1 MRTEQHV
8 FQDLQILCGS
18 PGYVHV
24 IAYFCWRDNTISFDD
39 SLLLEDVLKLHT
51 AERLIR
57 TEMSTLIGLMMK
69 SEITCKLP
77 SPDAMQL
84 MIDKTETLLNEL
96 HEFMI
101 KDMTMGRDNI
111 SLSKKPERLGIAWRE
126 PIFYGGESAYASQY
140 RDLGGKR
147 YAADN
152 SWIYDNKGFTVK
164 EAVSVFT
171 AISEFQNHKIAKWM
185 DGLENTDPDELTA
198 LPCFMV
204 EVLDLSKFASI
215 PVSVIQSVFSAF
227 ASESFPT
234 NLAFKTVGDF
244 NAFNAKPI
252 LKVDDE
258 KYLVFMLY
266 SVYESFYESP
276 FFWFLEDQK
285 YKKIADKNRGDF
297 TENFAAERLALVF
310 GTDKVH
316 LNVNV
321 FRGTTL
327 IGEIDVLVVY
337 ADRVI
342 IIQAKAKKLTIDA
355 RKGND
360 NRLRSDFKAA
370 IQDAYDQGELCAKA
384 LLDASCHLQGADR
397 KKLTLRGSISK
408 IHICTLL
415 AENYPALAYQTRD
428 FLKYKTTEIIDHPFV
443 MDVFLLDVL
452 CEMLQ
457 TPLRFMDYLERRA
470 KINNRIMAT
479 HELTVLSYHLTNNL
493 FVDDKADLLQLGD
506 DVSADLESA
515 ILTRREGLP
524 GTATPPGVM
533 THFKDTTWGNLI
545 SSIESDGTVNGLD
558 LGCMLLDMGHDI
570 IVHFNSAVKEVCK
583 ASRQDRMHHDAV
595 MAYRGGGV
603 TIHCN
608 EESDDSARKKLE
620 YFCLRRKYQQRAK
633 KWFGICFAPDGL
645 TVRFFL
651 TFNFAWEYSS
661 LMESNPIPLKKGT
674 RTGRIGDFKFD
685 LKKIGRNESCPC
697 GSRKKF
703 KNCCIDTWGR

>member
-1 MRTEQHV
+1 MRMEQHV
-8 FQDLQILCGS
+8 FQDLQTLCGS

-69 SEITCKLP
+69 SKVRYELP
-77 SPDAMQL
+77 SPDAMQS
-84 MIDKTETLLNEL
+84 MINETEALLNEL

-101 KDMTMGRDNI
+101 KDIKIGRGSVN
-111 SLSKKPERLGIAWRE
+111 SSNKPEQLGIAWRE

-147 YAADN
+147 YSADN
-152 SWIYDNKGFTVK
+152 SWFSDNKGFSVK
-164 EAVSVFT
+164 EAVSVFS
-171 AISEFQNHKIAKWM
+171 AISEFQNQKIAQWM
-185 DGLENTDPDELTA
+185 DELESTDIDNLTA
-198 LPCFMV
+198 LPCFTV
-204 EVLDLSKFASI
+204 EVADLSNFSSI
-215 PVSVIQSVFSAF
+215 PARVIRSVFSAF

-234 NLAFKTVGDF
+234 NSAFEVVGDF
-244 NAFNAKPI
+244 NEFNAKPI
-252 LKVDDE
+252 LKIDDD

-276 FFWFLEDQK
+276 FFWFLEDEN
-285 YKKIADKNRGDF
+285 YKNIADKNRGDF
-297 TENFAAERLALVF
+297 TENFAAERLTLVF
-310 GTDKVH
+310 GAKNVH

-321 FRGTTL
+321 FRDTAL

-337 ADRVI
+337 ADRAI
-342 IIQAKAKKLTIDA
+342 IFQAKAKKLTIDA

-360 NRLRSDFKAA
+360 NRLRRDFKAA
-370 IQDAYDQGELCAKA
+370 IQDAYDQGELCAEA
-384 LLDASCHLQGADR
+384 LLDASCHLQGTDR
-397 KKLTLRGSISK
+397 KKLTLRGDFSK

-415 AENYPALAYQTRD
+415 AENYPALAYQARD

-479 HELTVLSYHLTNNL
+479 HELTVLSYHLINNL
-493 FVDDKADLLQLGD
+493 WVDDKADLLQLGD
-506 DVSADLESA
+506 DISADLENA

-524 GTATPPGVM
+524 GTATPPGVI
-533 THFKDTTWGNLI
+533 TNFKDTTWGNII
-545 SSIESDGTVNGLD
+545 SSIESDGTVNGLE
-558 LGCMLLDMGHDI
+558 LGCMLLDMGHNVI
-570 IVHFNSAVKEVCK
+570 TQFNSVIKEVCK
-583 ASRQDRMHHDAV
+583 MSRQDGMHHDAV

-608 EESDDSARKKLE
+608 EEPEHSARKKLE
-620 YFCLRRKYQQRAK
+620 YFCLRRKYQQRVK
-633 KWFGICFAPDGL
+633 KWCGICFSPDGV

-661 LMESNPIPLKKGT
+661 AMESNPIPLKKGM
-674 RTGRIGDFKFD
+674 RTGSIGDFKFN
-685 LKKIGRNESCPC
+685 LKKIGRNECCPC

>member
-1 MRTEQHV
+1 MRMEQDV
-8 FQDLQILCGS
+8 FRDLQILCGS

-24 IAYFCWRDNTISFDD
+24 IAYFCWRDNTISFGD
-39 SLLLEDVLKLHT
+39 SLLLENVLALHS

-57 TEMSTLIGLMMK
+57 TEVSTLIGLMMK
-69 SEITCKLP
+69 SEILCELP
-77 SPDAMQL
+77 SPDAMQS
-84 MIDKTETLLNEL
+84 MIDETQILLKEL

-101 KDMTMGRDNI
+101 KDIKIGRDN
-111 SLSKKPERLGIAWRE
+111 KPEQLGIAWRE

-152 SWIYDNKGFTVK
+152 LWICDNKGFSVA

-171 AISEFQNHKIAKWM
+171 AISEFQNNKIAEWVER
-185 DGLENTDPDELTA
+185 LEGIDSNDLTA
-198 LPCFMV
+198 LPCFVV
-204 EVLDLSKFASI
+204 EVTEFSKFASI
-215 PVSVIQSVFSAF
+215 SPSIIRSVFSAF
-227 ASESFPT
+227 VSEVFPT
-234 NLAFKTVGDF
+234 NFAFEMVGDF
-244 NAFNAKPI
+244 NVFNARPI
-252 LKVDDE
+252 LKVGEDR
-258 KYLVFMLY
+258 YLVFMLY

-276 FFWFLEDQK
+276 FFWFLEDEK
-285 YKKIADKNRGDF
+285 YKKVADKNRGDF
-297 TENFAAERLALVF
+297 TENFAAERLSLVF
-310 GTDKVH
+310 GADNVYP
-316 LNVNV
+316 NVNV
-321 FRGTTL
+321 FRGADL

-337 ADRVI
+337 ADRAI
-342 IIQAKAKKLTIDA
+342 IVQAKAKKLTLDA

-370 IQDAYDQGELCAKA
+370 IQDAYDQGHLCAEA
-384 LLDASCHLQGADR
+384 LLDSSCRLQRMDRKTLDLQG
-397 KKLTLRGSISK
+397 GISK
-408 IHICTLL
+408 VHICTLL
-415 AENYPALAYQTRD
+415 AESYPALAYQARD

-452 CEMLQ
+452 CEMLE

-470 KINNRIMAT
+470 RINSRIMAT

-493 FVDDKADLLQLGD
+493 WVDDKADLLQLGD
-506 DVSADLESA
+506 DVSADLENA

-524 GTATPPGVM
+524 GTATPPGVI
-533 THFKDTTWGNLI
+533 TYFKDTTWGNLI
-545 SSIESDGTVNGLD
+545 SSIEADGTADGLEF
-558 LGCMLLDMGHDI
+558 GCMLLDMGQGT
-570 IVHFNSAVKEVCK
+570 VAQFNSAIQEVCK
-583 ASRQDRMHHDAV
+583 MSRQDGLHHDVV

-608 EESDDSARKKLE
+608 EEPEHSARKKLE

-633 KWFGICFAPDGL
+633 KWCGICFAPDGV

-661 LMESNPIPLKKGT
+661 LMESNPVPLKKGT
-674 RTGRIGDFKFD
+674 RTGKIGDFKFD

-697 GSRKKF
+697 GSRRKF

>member
-1 MRTEQHV
+1 MRMEEDV
-8 FQDLQILCGS
+8 FQDLQTLCSS

-39 SLLLEDVLKLHT
+39 SLLLEDVLKLHS

-57 TEMSTLIGLMMK
+57 TEMSTLIGLTMK
-69 SEITCKLP
+69 SEIKYELP
-77 SPDAMQL
+77 SADIMQS
-84 MIDKTETLLNEL
+84 MIDETEALLDEL

-101 KDMTMGRDNI
+101 KDMKIERGNA
-111 SLSKKPERLGIAWRE
+111 SLSNKQERVGIAWRE

-147 YAADN
+147 YSADN
-152 SWIYDNKGFTVK
+152 SWISDNKGFTVK
-164 EAVSVFT
+164 EAVSVLT
-171 AISEFQNHKIAKWM
+171 ATSEFQNHKIAQWV
-185 DGLENTDPDELTA
+185 DRLENTAPADLTA

-204 EVLDLSKFASI
+204 EVSELSKLTLVPAG
-215 PVSVIQSVFSAF
+215 VIQSVFSAF
-227 ASESFPT
+227 ASEESPT
-234 NLAFKTVGDF
+234 NFAFKVVGDF
-244 NAFNAKPI
+244 NVFNAKPI
-252 LKVDDE
+252 LKIDDDT
-258 KYLVFMLY
+258 YLVFMLY

-276 FFWFLEDQK
+276 FFWFLEDEK
-285 YKKIADKNRGDF
+285 YKKVADKNRGEF
-297 TENFAAERLALVF
+297 TESFAAERLALVF
-310 GTDKVH
+310 GADNVH

-321 FRGTTL
+321 FRDTAL

-337 ADRVI
+337 ANRVI

-370 IQDAYDQGELCAKA
+370 IQDAYDQGELCAEA
-384 LLDASCHLQGADR
+384 LLDASCHFQGMDR
-397 KKLTLRGSISK
+397 KKFSLQDNISK

-415 AENYPALAYQTRD
+415 AENYPALAYQTRE

-443 MDVFLLDVL
+443 MDVFLLDML

-470 KINNRIMAT
+470 KINSRIMST

-493 FVDDKADLLQLGD
+493 WVDDKADLLQLGD
-506 DVSADLESA
+506 DISADLENA

-524 GTATPPGVM
+524 GTATPPGVI
-533 THFKDTTWGNLI
+533 THFKDTMWGNLI
-545 SSIESDGTVNGLD
+545 SSIESAGTANGLE

-570 IVHFNSAVKEVCK
+570 VIHFNGVIKEVCK
-583 ASRQDRMHHDAV
+583 LSRQDGMHHDAV

-608 EESDDSARKKLE
+608 EEPEHSARRKLE

-633 KWFGICFAPDGL
+633 KWCGICFASDGV

-661 LMESNPIPLKKGT
+661 LMESNPIPLKKGS
-674 RTGRIGDFKFD
+674 RTGKIGDFKFD
-685 LKKIGRNESCPC
+685 LKKIGRNDSCPC

-703 KNCCIDTWGR
+703 KHCCIETWGR